1 VKFAFLAAADCSGR
15 SCFDATSA
23 ASLSL
28 GAAFTIDFGMK
39 YSNHFALV
47 LVFAFTVLLSAC
59 GKSEQQKASASSAEM
74 TPAAASAPPTPVP
87 KAVTTAAASSDPKPN
102 INGNHVMQYVKEVVA
117 IGSRP
122 VGSPGHAKTEQ
133 YILSHLKGVDVEQ
146 DKFNAQTPVGKFPVD
161 NIIAKFPGRKDGII
175 VVAGHYDTNYPL
187 PKAYVGAND
196 GGSSTALLLALADE
210 FRGKERDGYSI
221 WLVWTDAEEAF
232 VTWTD
237 TDSLYGAKHL
247 AQKWQQDGTAKKI
260 KAFILVDM
268 IGDAD
273 LDIQKEALSTPW
285 LSDLVYQAATNLGY
299 QSHFY
304 EVRTEI
310 QDDHLPFL
318 KIGVPSVDIIDLD
331 YGYNNVYHHTV
342 QDTLDKLS
350 PQSLAIAGDVV
361 LETIR
366 LLDAR

>member
-1 VKFAFLAAADCSGR
+1 MQFLAKLFWISTSVAMALFIIACSQAER
-15 SCFDATSA
+15 RP
-23 ASLSL
+23 ASDPE
-28 GAAFTIDFGMK
+28 IK
-39 YSNHFALV
+39 
-47 LVFAFTVLLSAC
+47 
-59 GKSEQQKASASSAEM
+59 
-74 TPAAASAPPTPVP
+74 PTAG
-87 KAVTTAAASSDPKPN
+87 AVTLPQADIFPREANAAGPKPN

-122 VGSPGHAKTEQ
+122 PGSPGHAKTEQ
-133 YILSHLKGVDVEQ
+133 FILSHLKGIEVEQ
-146 DKFNAQTPVGKFPVD
+146 DKFIAQTPVGKFPVD

-196 GGSSTALLLALADE
+196 GGSTTGLLLALADQ
-210 FRGKERDGYSI
+210 FRGKERDGYSL

-232 VTWTD
+232 VNWSAS
-237 TDSLYGAKHL
+237 DSLYGTKHL

-273 LDIQKEALSTPW
+273 LDIQKETNSTPW

-304 EVRTEI
+304 AVAAAIE
-310 QDDHLPFL
+310 DDHLPFL

-350 PQSLAIAGDVV
+350 PQSLAISGDVV

-366 LLDAR
+366 LLDAH

>member
-1 VKFAFLAAADCSGR
+1 MVPGAAD
-15 SCFDATSA
+15 
-23 ASLSL
+23 
-28 GAAFTIDFGMK
+28 
-39 YSNHFALV
+39 N
-47 LVFAFTVLLSAC
+47 
-59 GKSEQQKASASSAEM
+59 
-74 TPAAASAPPTPVP
+74 PVP
-87 KAVTTAAASSDPKPN
+87 KPDL
-102 INGNHVMQYVKEVVA
+102 NGNRIMQYVKEVVA

-122 VGSPGHAKTEQ
+122 VGSAGHAKLEQ
-133 YILSHLKGVDVEQ
+133 YILSRLKGVDVEQ
-146 DKFNAQTPVGKFPVD
+146 DKFTAQTPVGKFPIN
-161 NIIAKFPGRKDGII
+161 NIIAKFSGRKDGIV

-196 GGSSTALLLALADE
+196 GGSSTALLLALADQ
-210 FRGKERDGYSI
+210 FRGKQRDGYSV
-221 WLVWTDAEEAF
+221 WLVWTDGEEAF
-232 VTWTD
+232 VNWTD
-237 TDSLYGAKHL
+237 TDSLYGTKQL
-247 AQKWQQDGTAKKI
+247 AQKWQQDGTAKEI

-273 LDIQKEALSTPW
+273 LDIQKETNSTPW

-304 EVRTEI
+304 KFPAAI

-318 KIGVPSVDIIDLD
+318 KIGVPAVDIIDLD

-361 LETIR
+361 LETIQ
-366 LLDAR
+366 LLDSR

>member
-1 VKFAFLAAADCSGR
+1 MKFSRMAPPWIY
-15 SCFDATSA
+15 TS
-23 ASLSL
+23 
-28 GAAFTIDFGMK
+28 
-39 YSNHFALV
+39 
-47 LVFAFTVLLSAC
+47 VLLALMAAVAC
-59 GKSEQQKASASSAEM
+59 SKSEQPKTSPSSAEM
-74 TPAAASAPPTPVP
+74 KPASVSGGETAALAAAPAAA
-87 KAVTTAAASSDPKPN
+87 KSSGPLPN

-122 VGSPGHAKTEQ
+122 VGSPGHAKLEQ
-133 YILSHLKGVDVEQ
+133 YILSKLKGVDVEE
-146 DKFNAQTPVGKFPVD
+146 DKFTAQTPVGKFPVN
-161 NIIAKFPGRKDGII
+161 NIVAKFPGRKDGII

-196 GGSSTALLLALADE
+196 GGSSTALLLALADQ
-210 FRGKERDGYSI
+210 FRGKERDGYSV

-232 VTWTD
+232 VKWSE

-260 KAFILVDM
+260 KAFVLVDM

-304 EVRTEI
+304 EVRAEI
-310 QDDHLPFL
+310 EDDHLPFL

-331 YGYNNVYHHTV
+331 YGYNNAYHHTV

-366 LLDAR
+366 LVDAR